1 MLYSK
6 FSTPSLAFAHM
17 KQARLPFVHLS
28 VVFLNEAAGF
38 TLCYGLLIC
47 SHSFELLCHRAST
60 LGFLHQLPVSYEV
73 TWLLPR
79 LDFHQL
85 AINGL
90 LGTLQ
95 RETCTREVCCTFL
108 FRYAGAALC
117 DPAARCSALSSRKSH
132 LVKKL
137 GRVIPLTLMDARSL
151 PLLPKCS
158 EYPDH

>member
-90 LGTLQ
+90 LGTRHRKSARQFIGRFVPCMFLQ
-95 RETCTREVCCTFL
+95 VPSDAYVRL
-108 FRYAGAALC
+108 
-117 DPAARCSALSSRKSH
+117 PPCSA
-132 LVKKL
+132 
-137 GRVIPLTLMDARSL
+137 TTCA
-151 PLLPKCS
+151 
-158 EYPDH
+158 E

>member
-95 RETCTREVCCTFL
+95 LKKEPEQS
-108 FRYAGAALC
+108 AWAAAI
-117 DPAARCSALSSRKSH
+117 PAH
-132 LVKKL
+132 V
-137 GRVIPLTLMDARSL
+137 
-151 PLLPKCS
+151 
-158 EYPDH
+158 

>member
-90 LGTLQ
+90 LGTLHNKNLPLFDK
-95 RETCTREVCCTFL
+95 RGAGFCLYLGFLLVSHVLTRFL
-108 FRYAGAALC
+108 KNRPLQHYAGATASMRSRE
-117 DPAARCSALSSRKSH
+117 ARALSAISS
-132 LVKKL
+132 
-137 GRVIPLTLMDARSL
+137 GT
-151 PLLPKCS
+151 
-158 EYPDH
+158 

>member
-90 LGTLQ
+90 LGTLHEKTSLPPGDKLVSFVFCLDCQ
-95 RETCTREVCCTFL
+95 
-108 FRYAGAALC
+108 
-117 DPAARCSALSSRKSH
+117 SSRN
-132 LVKKL
+132 
-137 GRVIPLTLMDARSL
+137 SL
-151 PLLPKCS
+151 RAFSAVCLAISSYVMPWMLAIS
-158 EYPDH
+158 SQT

>member
-90 LGTLQ
+90 LGTLHK
-95 RETCTREVCCTFL
+95 EKTRQG
-108 FRYAGAALC
+108 RAI
-117 DPAARCSALSSRKSH
+117 S
-132 LVKKL
+132 KL
-137 GRVIPLTLMDARSL
+137 EL
-151 PLLPKCS
+151 
-158 EYPDH
+158 